1 MNVINPDLI
10 FGNALTYTADDIV
23 SKLNFPS
30 LTKKMVDRLNQLVLV
45 RETFTPEGSAFGTL
59 YYTGSIVGFTYE
71 QIVNIEK
78 VEDIT
83 LLADEVSQGV
93 NRIKELITQSPKND
107 SELSSSLPTLKEK
120 LKANNS
126 SSLID
131 NISTDINTLN
141 DSLKQFNSF
150 LGTYTSEAQQFL
162 DIINKVNQIASSSLG
177 GTLRQGVYNITYQ
190 PNPNQTTIDNIFTS
204 IRLLNIQ
211 PDFNTINQELNNLGI
226 VTNSPISSVPLI
238 ENPIT
243 TPTIITPILPPTPV
257 SEKDKALN
265 DQRIA
270 FQNELD
276 KLNNSYLIDK
286 KVGKIVDNPKT
297 ENKNELNEAYDKE
310 LTNLNKK
317 NNDKIAEI
325 EKKYLNAPPAKP
337 TTTTTNPNNSIVP
350 PGGEQGIKDFQ
361 DWLDKK
367 GYKWTAKKG
376 QLNKGSGYGK
386 SGPSTETAWKTYG
399 SDFLKE
405 KSPTIPLTPEE
416 LAIINNFTPVPILP
430 LTSNFGNIPLPTF
443 LTSSGNPSI
452 TYQDQTN
459 YSDEYLIS
467 VYKLTSNSNAQ
478 TTIASSKLSP
488 TTIVF
493 SRNKNELN
501 GVVPNEGYDNTK
513 DITNLKDF
521 ISQNKIKKITCVN
534 LWSFP
539 KESIPTV
546 ALKGKVISGNTGE
559 GLGNAKVKFKPLV
572 SAETRARLE
581 QFINNSGVGSVI
593 TQGQQ
598 SINDIVTSYNSV
610 TGSIQSLTPQQK
622 ATTYNLTNP
631 LQTAKLNSNNSFNN
645 VSSPITSRPSSSS
658 N

>member
-1 MNVINPDLI
+1 MSVINPDLI

-30 LTKKMVDRLNQLVLV
+30 MTKKMVDRLNQLVLV

-93 NRIKELITQSPKND
+93 NRIKELITQSPQND
-107 SELSSSLPTLKEK
+107 TELSSSLPTLKEK

-190 PNPNQTTIDNIFTS
+190 PNKSLITSNQA
-204 IRLLNIQ
+204 LNIT
-211 PDFNTINQELNNLGI
+211 PIFLIGNNEP
-226 VTNSPISSVPLI
+226 TSSVLLI
-238 ENPIT
+238 ENTSSLPT
-243 TPTIITPILPPTPV
+243 TVATALPPPPV

-317 NNDKIAEI
+317 NDDKIKDI
-325 EKKYLNAPPAKP
+325 EKKYLNVIPLKP
-337 TTTTTNPNNSIVP
+337 TTTTPQPNPNNSTIP

-386 SGPSTETAWKTYG
+386 SGPSTEAAWKTYG

-405 KSPTIPLTPEE
+405 KSPTTPLTAEE
-416 LAIINNFTPVPILP
+416 QAILKDFTPVPTLSIP
-430 LTSNFGNIPLPTF
+430 SIGNISNPT
-443 LTSSGNPSI
+443 LLSSSI
-452 TYQDQTN
+452 TQPSNQTFTN
-459 YSDEYLIS
+459 TSDEYIIS
-467 VYKLTSNSNAQ
+467 VYKLISNSNAQ

-534 LWSFP
+534 LWGFP

-546 ALKGKVISGNTGE
+546 ALKGKVISSNTGE
-559 GLGNAKVKFKPLV
+559 GLGNAKVKFKPLI

-581 QFINNSGVGSVI
+581 QFINNSGVGNVI

-610 TGSIQSLTPQQK
+610 TGSIQSFTPQQK
-622 ATTYNLTNP
+622 PTTYVLTNP
-631 LQTAKLNSNNSFNN
+631 TKPDNSFDN

>member
-1 MNVINPDLI
+1 MSVINPDLI

-30 LTKKMVDRLNQLVLV
+30 MTKKMVDRLNQLVLV

-83 LLADEVSQGV
+83 LLADEVSEGV
-93 NRIKELITQSPKND
+93 NRIKELISQSPKND

-141 DSLKQFNSF
+141 NSLKQFNSF

-190 PNPNQTTIDNIFTS
+190 PNKSLITANQALVAVANINPS
-204 IRLLNIQ
+204 IPTASQDPQ
-211 PDFNTINQELNNLGI
+211 PTNVIIPI
-226 VTNSPISSVPLI
+226 VV
-238 ENPIT
+238 T
-243 TPTIITPILPPTPV
+243 TPQLLITPIPI

-317 NNDKIAEI
+317 NDDKIKDI
-325 EKKYLNAPPAKP
+325 EKKYLNVIPLKP
-337 TTTTTNPNNSIVP
+337 TTTTPQTNPNNSTIP

-367 GYKWTAKKG
+367 GYKWTTKKG

-386 SGPSTETAWKTYG
+386 SGPSTEAAWKTYG

-405 KSPTIPLTPEE
+405 KSPTTPLTAEE
-416 LAIINNFTPVPILP
+416 QAILKDFTPVPTLSIP
-430 LTSNFGNIPLPTF
+430 SIGNISTTTLTPL
-443 LTSSGNPSI
+443 SSI
-452 TYQDQTN
+452 TQPSNQTLPN
-459 YSDEYLIS
+459 ISDEYIIS
-467 VYKLTSNSNAQ
+467 IQKISQATNINVQ

-493 SRNKNELN
+493 SRNKNKLN
-501 GVVPNEGYDNTK
+501 GVVPTEGYDNAK

-546 ALKGKVISGNTGE
+546 TLKGTIISGITGE

-581 QFINNSGVGSVI
+581 QFINNSGVGSII
-593 TQGQQ
+593 TQGKQ

-610 TGSIQSLTPQQK
+610 TGSIQSFIPQQK
-622 ATTYNLTNP
+622 PTTYVLTNP
-631 LQTAKLNSNNSFNN
+631 TKPDNSFDN

>member
-1 MNVINPDLI
+1 MSVINPDLI

-45 RETFTPEGSAFGTL
+45 RETFTPDGSAFGTL

-83 LLADEVSQGV
+83 LLADEVSEGV
-93 NRIKELITQSPKND
+93 NRIKELISQSPQND
-107 SELSSSLPTLKEK
+107 TELSSSLPTLKEK
-120 LKANNS
+120 LKANNTS
-126 SSLID
+126 SAID
-131 NISTDINTLN
+131 NIATDINTLN

-190 PNPNQTTIDNIFTS
+190 PNKSLITSNQA
-204 IRLLNIQ
+204 LNIT
-211 PDFNTINQELNNLGI
+211 PIFLIGNNEP
-226 VTNSPISSVPLI
+226 TSSVLLI
-238 ENPIT
+238 ENTSSLPT
-243 TPTIITPILPPTPV
+243 TVATALPPPPV
-257 SEKDKALN
+257 SEKDK
-265 DQRIA
+265 
-270 FQNELD
+270 ELE
-276 KLNNSYLIDK
+276 KLEQSILTESNITFEEYYFK
-286 KVGKIVDNPKT
+286 KKLGNIVDNPKT
-297 ENKNELNEAYDKE
+297 AKDELKEEYDKRIAII
-310 LTNLNKK
+310 NKK
-317 NNDKIAEI
+317 KDDKIKEI
-325 EKKYLNAPPAKP
+325 EKKYSTPTPQPKPSSPITTPPK
-337 TTTTTNPNNSIVP
+337 PNNSPTP

-367 GYKWTAKKG
+367 GYKWTSKKG

-386 SGPSTETAWKTYG
+386 SGPSTEAAWKTYG

-405 KSPTIPLTPEE
+405 KSPTTPLTPEE
-416 LAIINNFTPVPILP
+416 QAIINDFTPVPTLSF
-430 LTSNFGNIPLPTF
+430 TSNFGNISNPT
-443 LTSSGNPSI
+443 LLSSSI
-452 TYQDQTN
+452 TQPSNQIFTN
-459 YSDEYLIS
+459 TSDEYIIS
-467 VYKLTSNSNAQ
+467 VYKLISNSNAQ

-534 LWSFP
+534 LWGFP

-546 ALKGKVISGNTGE
+546 ALKGKVISSNTGE
-559 GLGNAKVKFKPLV
+559 GLSNAKVKFKPLV

-581 QFINNSGVGSVI
+581 QFINNSGVGSII

-610 TGSIQSLTPQQK
+610 TGSIQSLIPQQK
-622 ATTYNLTNP
+622 PTTYNLTNP
-631 LQTAKLNSNNSFNN
+631 SQTAKLNSNNSFNN